1 MKIKIIIEDVDV
13 TVAQLLGLLGDNAT
27 VEIEQPLIK
36 ETVEKTVKVAKMKE
50 TETSKEVKKSKK
62 RTCKYCGK
70 QFTYKKS
77 HKKCQTRCKA
87 KMTPQ
92 INTKAKDKKEK
103 VKPIK
108 AKSKPKFTR
117 PAPKIPK
124 PKKSKPKYQ
133 RLSDN
138 DLKEMVASFLL
149 GNTNSIVTSSQI
161 TATYVTSVKSKY
173 EMSPAAMKDLS
184 NFENR
189 VISVM
194 KAAAKIMGINHC
206 MAMDLEPNGLQIAVF
221 DKVGIT
227 VAKLKKQL

>member
-1 MKIKIIIEDVDV
+1 
-13 TVAQLLGLLGDNAT
+13 
-27 VEIEQPLIK
+27 
-36 ETVEKTVKVAKMKE
+36 
-50 TETSKEVKKSKK
+50 
-62 RTCKYCGK
+62 
-70 QFTYKKS
+70 
-77 HKKCQTRCKA
+77 
-87 KMTPQ
+87 MTPQ